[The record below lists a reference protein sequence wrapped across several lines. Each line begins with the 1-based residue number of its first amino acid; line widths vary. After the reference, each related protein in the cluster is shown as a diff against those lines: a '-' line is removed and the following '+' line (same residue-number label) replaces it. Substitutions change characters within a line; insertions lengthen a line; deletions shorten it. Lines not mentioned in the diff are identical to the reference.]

1 MKSVVFIFVNVLQI
15 YLLIGL
21 LLALIVQWK
30 GLKKID
36 SSVDGAGVW
45 FRLITFPGIVALWP
59 IILFKWVKVS
69 KNDS

>member
-45 FRLITFPGIVALWP
+45 FRLITFPGIVVLWP